1 MTREQLDTEANVLVP
16 GAQVYAFPPVGF
28 PGVNDFGSGTTIQ
41 IGAGQIFQADFAV
54 TRQPYFPVSIP
65 VTNFA
70 DGPMNVRVLAEGHPG
85 PGYALAYNPQS
96 HRIEGLLPKG
106 QYLVEASTFAM
117 STGTG
122 SLNIT
127 VAGPTVGPTLTIV
140 PGVPTPVNVTEQFNS
155 AGWQGNSSFSE
166 GGRTFVFHK
175 GPRTYL
181 NIFLEPV
188 DDFSQQSGATLRR
201 PLSPNDNTLVIENA
215 APGQYWVRIQ
225 TARGYVA
232 SAAAGNV
239 DLMHEPLTV
248 AAGSGGQIEITMRD
262 DSARLEGSVMGLRSS
277 VATGGAAS
285 LRHIEVNAA
294 AYVYCVPSPDGSG
307 QFQEIGVSP
316 DGKFTSQEMAPGTYR
331 VLAFERPQPML
342 PYRDAEAMRAYESQG
357 QVVNLISGQTQH
369 VEVALSSGAN

>member
-1 MTREQLDTEANVLVP
+1 
-16 GAQVYAFPPVGF
+16 
-28 PGVNDFGSGTTIQ
+28 
-41 IGAGQIFQADFAV
+41 
-54 TRQPYFPVSIP
+54 
-65 VTNFA
+65 
-70 DGPMNVRVLAEGHPG
+70 
-85 PGYALAYNPQS
+85 
-96 HRIEGLLPKG
+96 
-106 QYLVEASTFAM
+106 
-117 STGTG
+117 
-122 SLNIT
+122 
-127 VAGPTVGPTLTIV
+127 
-140 PGVPTPVNVTEQFNS
+140 
-155 AGWQGNSSFSE
+155 
-166 GGRTFVFHK
+166 
-175 GPRTYL
+175 
-181 NIFLEPV
+181 
-188 DDFSQQSGATLRR
+188 
-201 PLSPNDNTLVIENA
+201 
-215 APGQYWVRIQ
+215 
-225 TARGYVA
+225 
-232 SAAAGNV
+232 
-239 DLMHEPLTV
+239 MHEPLTV